1 MNVSVLSSPWWWW
14 RQRLAKCKYV
24 SMLQRMPI
32 ALSTTTKMKNDKK
45 KGRRCTVSEDLIIW
59 EWVGLHGFLQ
69 KVCLNLRSPTS
80 RLQHYH
86 NPIHAFNNCTKFE
99 VDWRGTCHKYSFQ
112 FQLFKAAVTLTTN
125 EGHCHLKWF
134 KWIKSSNYCTTMP
147 SLIVFFFLSFN
158 HCSVKNC
165 HAWMAGLNTSLHR
178 LQFFQTS

>member
-1 MNVSVLSSPWWWW
+1 M
-14 RQRLAKCKYV
+14 
-24 SMLQRMPI
+24 M
-32 ALSTTTKMKNDKK
+32 TTKTCKVQVCVHAATHAHCSFNNYKK
-45 KGRRCTVSEDLIIW
+45 EKWQKEGSQVHSLRRSNYLRR
-59 EWVGLHGFLQ
+59 VGLHGFLQ

-99 VDWRGTCHKYSFQ
+99 VDWRGTCHRYSFQ

-147 SLIVFFFLSFN
+147 SVSVLFFFFFL
-158 HCSVKNC
+158 
-165 HAWMAGLNTSLHR
+165 
-178 LQFFQTS
+178 